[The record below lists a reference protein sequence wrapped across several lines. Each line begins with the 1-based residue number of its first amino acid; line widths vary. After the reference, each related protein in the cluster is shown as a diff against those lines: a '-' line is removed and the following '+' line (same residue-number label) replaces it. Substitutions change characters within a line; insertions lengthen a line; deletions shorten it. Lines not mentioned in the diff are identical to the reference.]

1 MWGRITDSEQLE
13 SVHSATLSYPMTF
26 CQSNIIAIY
35 GMNNWSTEKVKTQVA
50 YLLEDDRFLCK
61 EDTARR
67 GGKGLRVKR
76 HQFRAKE
83 LVKVIHR
90 LYFQRKGNR
99 RAKALFDRINGAF
112 VCFVGAVTRFC
123 LKAWIT
129 GESAGSTEFRYE
141 SACCM
146 YIKHTSWKEAN

>member
-13 SVHSATLSYPMTF
+13 SVYSATLSYPVTF
-26 CQSNIIAIY
+26 CQSNIITIY

-61 EDTARR
+61 EDTARQ
-67 GGKGLRVKR
+67 GGKGLRVKS

-90 LYFQRKGNR
+90 LYFHRKGNR
-99 RAKALFDRINGAF
+99 RA
-112 VCFVGAVTRFC
+112 
-123 LKAWIT
+123 
-129 GESAGSTEFRYE
+129 
-141 SACCM
+141 
-146 YIKHTSWKEAN
+146 

>member
-1 MWGRITDSEQLE
+1 MWGWITDSEELE
-13 SVHSATLSYPMTF
+13 SVHSATLSYSVTF
-26 CQSNIIAIY
+26 CQSNMIAIY

-61 EDTARR
+61 EDTACR
-67 GGKGLRVKR
+67 GGEGLRVKR

-90 LYFQRKGNR
+90 LYLHRKGNC
-99 RAKALFDRINGAF
+99 RAKALFDRINAGF
-112 VCFVGAVTRFC
+112 ICFVGAVMRFC

-129 GESAGSTEFRYE
+129 GESAGSTEFRYD

-146 YIKHTSWKEAN
+146 YIKHASGKEAN

>member
-13 SVHSATLSYPMTF
+13 SVHSATLSYPVTF

-50 YLLEDDRFLCK
+50 YLLEEDRFLCK

-76 HQFRAKE
+76 HQFGAKE

-90 LYFQRKGNR
+90 LYFHRKSNR
-99 RAKALFDRINGAF
+99 RAKALFDRINSAF
-112 VCFVGAVTRFC
+112 VCFVGAVMRFC

-141 SACCM
+141 SAYCM
-146 YIKHTSWKEAN
+146 NIKHASWKEAN

>member
-13 SVHSATLSYPMTF
+13 SVHSATLSYHVTF

-50 YLLEDDRFLCK
+50 YLLEDNHFLYK

-67 GGKGLRVKR
+67 GGTGLRVKR

-83 LVKVIHR
+83 LVKVIYR
-90 LYFQRKGNR
+90 VYFHRKGNR
-99 RAKALFDRINGAF
+99 KAMALFDRINGAF
-112 VCFVGAVTRFC
+112 VCFVGAVMWFS
-123 LKAWIT
+123 LKACIT
-129 GESAGSTEFRYE
+129 GESPGPTEFRYE
-141 SACCM
+141 SACGM
-146 YIKHTSWKEAN
+146 YIKYDSWKEAN

>member
-1 MWGRITDSEQLE
+1 
-13 SVHSATLSYPMTF
+13 
-26 CQSNIIAIY
+26 
-35 GMNNWSTEKVKTQVA
+35 MNNWSTEKVKTQVA

-90 LYFQRKGNR
+90 LYFHRKGNL
-99 RAKALFDRINGAF
+99 RAKAVFHRINGAF
-112 VCFVGAVTRFC
+112 ICFVGAVMRFC

-129 GESAGSTEFRYE
+129 GQSAGSTEFRYE

-146 YIKHTSWKEAN
+146 YIKHASWKEAN